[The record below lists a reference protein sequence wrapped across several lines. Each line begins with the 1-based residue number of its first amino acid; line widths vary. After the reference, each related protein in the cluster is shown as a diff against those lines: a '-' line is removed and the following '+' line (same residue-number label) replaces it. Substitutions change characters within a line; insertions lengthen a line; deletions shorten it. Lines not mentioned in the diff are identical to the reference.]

1 LSNGFFSVITGL
13 LGSLQGLLPDQRL
26 FKACYLIAKS
36 DLMWLPGSPKS
47 VVGSHLVFRNKLG
60 FATN

>member
-1 LSNGFFSVITGL
+1 MGL